1 MPDPRLR
8 ERGREA
14 DRQRVGDGGHVE
26 STWSCGIRDSLIR
39 CVFDL
44 FNLIDLIRFSILL
57 FIWFDSDRD
66 NAADLD

>member
-1 MPDPRLR
+1 M
-8 ERGREA
+8 
-14 DRQRVGDGGHVE
+14 E
-26 STWSCGIRDSLIR
+26 STWSCGIGDSLIR

-57 FIWFDSDRD
+57 LIWFDSDRD

>member
-1 MPDPRLR
+1 
-8 ERGREA
+8 
-14 DRQRVGDGGHVE
+14 VE
-26 STWSCGIRDSLIR
+26 STWSCGIGDSLIR